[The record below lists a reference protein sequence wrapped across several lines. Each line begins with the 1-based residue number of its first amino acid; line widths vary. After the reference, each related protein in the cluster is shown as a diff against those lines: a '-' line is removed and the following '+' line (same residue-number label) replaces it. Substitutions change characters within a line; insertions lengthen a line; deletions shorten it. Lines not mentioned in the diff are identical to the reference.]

1 MDFKFMEYL
10 NDLDKNPQYE
20 KYLDEHIN
28 AVQNAYG
35 WMKQHLPEILDVHN
49 YAEETAYYGELD
61 EIIAKHDQSKY
72 RKVPDA
78 DNYYELT
85 PEYDAYANYF
95 YGKQTQ
101 DVKDA
106 FDRAWLAHIHANPH
120 HWQHW
125 VLHNDTDG
133 TKILDMPYV
142 FIIEMIADHWSF
154 SWKSNNLYEIFKWYD
169 KNKSMIMMSDKT
181 RKTYEHI
188 LEKIK
193 EELDKENE
201 K

>member
-101 DVKDA
+101 AVKDA

-125 VLHNDTDG
+125 VLVNDDDG
-133 TKILDMPYV
+133 SRALEMPKETA
-142 FIIEMIADHWSF
+142 IEMICDWMSF
-154 SWKSNNLYEIFKWYD
+154 SIKVNKLNEVLEWYD
-169 KNKSMIMMSDKT
+169 NHKKTMILHKETKKFVEDILDKY
-181 RKTYEHI
+181 KKI
-188 LEKIK
+188 IK
-193 EELDKENE
+193 EL
-201 K
+201 

>member
-20 KYLDEHIN
+20 TYLDEHIN

-49 YAEETAYYGELD
+49 YAEETVYYGELD

-181 RKTYEHI
+181 RKTYEH
-188 LEKIK
+188 LLKRIK